1 MDSITISNMTDVI
14 HFEIDENRIAR
25 KIVAALIWILLQF
38 PCNVLLFGFVQF
50 DRLGGDPLK
59 RRITD
64 QVLFINRKRNAD
76 L

>member
-1 MDSITISNMTDVI
+1 MDPIGNITGLIQ
-14 HFEIDENRIAR
+14 FEIDENRTAR
-25 KIVAALIWILLQF
+25 KVVAASIWILLQF

-64 QVLFINRKRNAD
+64 QVLLMYRKF
-76 L
+76 